1 MKTAIH
7 HKAEPPISAAELNRK
22 AAEIAIYARRIIG
35 PNKPNL
41 LRKAMGF
48 ALATVLADHINEDR
62 VSVKTVRESL
72 ALLGDKI
79 EEAAAILGARKIA
92 ERGKTEQ

>member
-7 HKAEPPISAAELNRK
+7 HKAEPPVSAPELNRK

-35 PNKPNL
+35 PNKPNM
-41 LRKAMGF
+41 LRQAMGF

-62 VSVKTVRESL
+62 VTANTVRESL

-92 ERGKTEQ
+92 ERGKTEG